1 MDDSAATPAAP
12 PEPEEPARPLLS
24 TLALLVSNA
33 IPLIGVLFMGWQV
46 FPLVLLYWLENVIV
60 GAFNVLRLAIADPGS
75 VPANAGKVVLIPFF
89 CVHYGMF
96 TLVHGV
102 FILTL
107 FGGRHYANLFP
118 TPGVVLQAIRDT
130 GIGAAAF
137 ALFCSHAVSFIWNFL
152 LGGEYRQVPLMKLMF
167 QPYSRVVILHIVILG
182 GAFLMQA
189 LHSPLA
195 GLVLLVVLKTLVDLA
210 SHHREHRK
218 FARLAGP
225 QVTT

>member
-1 MDDSAATPAAP
+1 MDETTLTAP
-12 PEPEEPARPLLS
+12 PTPPAEAPDRPLLS

-33 IPLIGVLFMGWQV
+33 VPLIGVFFMGWQV

-60 GAFNVLRLAIADPGS
+60 GGFNVLRLSTADPDS
-75 VPANAGKVVLIPFF
+75 IAANAGKVVLIPFF

-102 FILTL
+102 FVLAL
-107 FGGRHYANLFP
+107 FGGGQYATDFP
-118 TPGVVLQAIRDT
+118 TPALVLHAILNT
-130 GIGAAAF
+130 GIGVAVF
-137 ALFCSHAVSFIWNFL
+137 ALFCSHAVSFVWNYL

-167 QPYSRVVILHIVILG
+167 QPYSRVVVLHIVILG

-195 GLVLLVVLKTLVDLA
+195 GLVLLVVLKTGVDLVA
-210 SHHREHRK
+210 HHREHHK
-218 FARLAGP
+218 FALLGAEVRA
-225 QVTT
+225 